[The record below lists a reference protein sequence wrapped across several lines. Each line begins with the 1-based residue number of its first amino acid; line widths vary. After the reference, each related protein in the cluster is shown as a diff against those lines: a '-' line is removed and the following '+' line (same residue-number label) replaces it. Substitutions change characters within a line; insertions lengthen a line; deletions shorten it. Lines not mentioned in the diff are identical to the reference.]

1 MIRGIDLRGAV
12 SVNMITMIGI
22 GPLITLALVLSY
34 LNGPLALIGWIAG
47 ALVSMCD
54 GLVWAELGSRYP
66 GSGGTYVYLREIF
79 GRNGVGKMLAFLF
92 NWQFVFYA
100 TLLIA
105 SGYIGFSSYAAY
117 LFPAVG
123 SSTLAHNALAVGMGI
138 VTMVL
143 VYRKITVAEKLG
155 FVFFIAAVGTLL
167 LIILAGFS
175 HPNFHQAFHLDK
187 PVAFGV
193 GFLAGLGQ
201 AMVITMYDYAG
212 YSQSALMGDEVID
225 PVKTIPRSIIISII
239 VLAALYV
246 LLQLAVNAVVPW
258 QSLAADPNSSSA
270 QFVAATVVSQ
280 NWGPMAAKFVAFMIL
295 VTAFASAYGS
305 LLGFARIPYAAA
317 VDGEFLKPFAKLHPT
332 GRFPYVSV
340 LVIGLL
346 TLPAACL
353 PLTDVINW
361 LTAGIVLI
369 QSIAQ
374 IFALFV
380 MRARGDMPPFR
391 MWLFPLPPLV
401 ALVGWILLFV
411 STGARAIV
419 FGIATLALGAIV
431 YLITASTQ
439 RVWPFARS
447 SHSGGDAPA

>member
-34 LNGPLALIGWIAG
+34 LSGPLALIGWIAG

-66 GSGGTYVYLREIF
+66 GSGGTYLYLREVF
-79 GRNGVGKMLAFLF
+79 GREGAGRMLAFLF

-100 TLLIA
+100 TLIIA
-105 SGYIGFSSYAAY
+105 SGYIGFASYAAY
-117 LFPAVG
+117 LFPIVG
-123 SSTLAHNALAVGMGI
+123 SSTFAHDALAVGMGI

-143 VYRKITVAEKLG
+143 VYRKVTVAERLG
-155 FVFFIAAVGTLL
+155 FVLFLVAVSTLG
-167 LIILAGFS
+167 LIIVAGLS
-175 HPNFHQAFHLDK
+175 HPNVHQAFHLDK

-193 GFLAGLGQ
+193 GFVVGLGQ

-225 PVKTIPRSIIISII
+225 PVRTIPRSILISIV
-239 VLAALYV
+239 VLATLYV
-246 LLQLAVNAVVPW
+246 LLQLAVIAAVPW
-258 QSLAADPNSSSA
+258 QPLAADPNSSSA
-270 QFVAATVVSQ
+270 QFVAATVVSHS
-280 NWGPMAAKFVAFMIL
+280 WGTWPAKIVAFMIL

-317 VDGEFLKPFAKLHPT
+317 IDGAFLRPFAKLHPT

-353 PLTDVINW
+353 PLTQVINW

-374 IFALFV
+374 IVALAV
-380 MRARGDMPPFR
+380 LRARGEVPPFR
-391 MWLFPLPPLV
+391 MWLYPVPPLV
-401 ALVGWILLFV
+401 ALIGWIVLFL
-411 STGARAIV
+411 STGASAMV
-419 FGIATLALGAIV
+419 FGIATLAVGCAV
-431 YLITASTQ
+431 YLITAGAQ
-439 RVWPFARS
+439 RVWPFAAKAAPRS
-447 SHSGGDAPA
+447 DA

>member
-1 MIRGIDLRGAV
+1 MIRAIDLRGAV

-34 LNGPLALIGWIAG
+34 LNGPLALVGWIAG

-54 GLVWAELGSRYP
+54 GLVWAELSSRYP

-79 GRNGVGKMLAFLF
+79 GREGAGRMLAFLF

-105 SGYIGFSSYAAY
+105 SGYIGFASYAAY
-117 LFPAVG
+117 LFPIVG
-123 SSTLAHNALAVGMGI
+123 ESTFAHDALAVSMGV
-138 VTMVL
+138 VTMIL
-143 VYRKITVAEKLG
+143 VYRKVTVAERLSV
-155 FVFFIAAVGTLL
+155 VFFVAAVSTLVLIIAAGL
-167 LIILAGFS
+167 S
-175 HPNFHQAFHLDK
+175 HPDFHQAFHLDK
-187 PVAFGV
+187 PVVFGL
-193 GFLAGLGQ
+193 GFLGGLGQ

-212 YSQSALMGDEVID
+212 YSQAALMGDEVID
-225 PVKTIPRSIIISII
+225 PVRTIPRSIIISILL
-239 VLAALYV
+239 LATLYV

-258 QSLAADPNSSSA
+258 QSLAADPNSSNA
-270 QFVAATVVSQ
+270 QFVAATVVSR
-280 NWGPMAAKFVAFMIL
+280 NWGPWAAKFVTFMIL

-317 VDGEFLKPFAKLHPT
+317 LDGAFLRPFAKLHPT

-353 PLTDVINW
+353 PLTQVINW

-369 QSIAQ
+369 QAIAQ
-374 IFALFV
+374 IVALAV
-380 MRARGDMPPFR
+380 LRGRGEMPPFR
-391 MWLFPLPPLV
+391 MWLYPLPPIV
-401 ALVGWILLFV
+401 ALVGWLLLFA
-411 STGARAIV
+411 STGASAIV
-419 FGIATLALGAIV
+419 FGIATLALGTVV
-431 YLITASTQ
+431 YLISASAQ
-439 RVWPFARS
+439 KVWPFLPKLPGANS
-447 SHSGGDAPA
+447 KP